1 MLASVASVFVRRHT
15 PYCKEVRRLPLIGE
29 GKAMKLRV
37 IAVTFALALTI
48 STPAHAN
55 TLVSTS
61 PTSGSVLVAA
71 PNAVSVVGTSTLQA
85 DGNQL
90 SVVDPKGNAIDD
102 GSVTVAD
109 TSLVVGLKPLTT
121 AGVYTVSYTL
131 LASGEDPLQGSFTF
145 VYNAP
150 AAIASATPTPSSI
163 SSHTSS
169 KTASSHGAAIFVVV
183 IFLLGCAVL
192 LFLIWYA
199 RALWRQGQ
207 KKKRKSTKKKSAPST
222 RKE

>member
-1 MLASVASVFVRRHT
+1 
-15 PYCKEVRRLPLIGE
+15 
-29 GKAMKLRV
+29 MKLRV
-37 IAVTFALALTI
+37 MAATLALFFCLPTAAQAN
-48 STPAHAN
+48 SLASSSPAA
-55 TLVSTS
+55 
-61 PTSGSVLVAA
+61 GAVLVAA

-90 SVVDPKGNAIDD
+90 SVVDPKGNPVDD

-109 TSLVVGLKPLTT
+109 TSLVVGLKPLTA

-131 LASGEDPLQGSFTF
+131 LAAGEDPLQGSYTF

-150 AAIASATPTPSSI
+150 AVIASSSPTPSPTI
-163 SSHTSS
+163 S
-169 KTASSHGAAIFVVV
+169 KTAGKTNSSHGAAVFVAA

-192 LFLIWYA
+192 VFLIWYA
-199 RALWRQGQ
+199 RTLWNQRQ
-207 KKKRKSTKKKSAPST
+207 KKKRKAAKKKTTPST